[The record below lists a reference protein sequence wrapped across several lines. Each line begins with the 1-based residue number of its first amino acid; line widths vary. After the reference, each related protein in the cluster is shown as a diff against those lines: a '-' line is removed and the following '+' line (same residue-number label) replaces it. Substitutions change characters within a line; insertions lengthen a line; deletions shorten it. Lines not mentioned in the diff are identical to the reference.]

1 MKVKVVE
8 LQFISVFSSLDSSPL
23 CCVVLSYKPTNIGLK
38 QLAHTEDIRVSYSIG
53 FALFLRADKAFISDS
68 FLLPGEVVVGRLV
81 EESGIRLP
89 PLILLWVQ

>member
-1 MKVKVVE
+1 M
-8 LQFISVFSSLDSSPL
+8 L
-23 CCVVLSYKPTNIGLK
+23 CCVVLQAYKHRVKATV
-38 QLAHTEDIRVSYSIG
+38 AHTEDIRVSYSIG

-89 PLILLWVQ
+89 LFLSSLILLWVQ